1 MLSDQVVDSYG
12 KGRPIPSYRMRVSGA
27 HGRGPWPGAPSLC
40 PERELRLRVQRSV
53 ARQSSPCKC
62 KGECE
67 GERERDTRPA
77 RTERSGVKRNP
88 LFLPTSHHCSLHF
101 TSPIPSINP
110 PPSLPFPLPCAS
122 HNPHPSSARNT
133 NSTVADHRRRRC
145 DGDGASLRCSGLKQ
159 PAQGPGDSWVINT
172 YSSITRF

>member
-1 MLSDQVVDSYG
+1 MLSYQVVDSYG

-110 PPSLPFPLPCAS
+110 PPSLPFPSLRLPQS
-122 HNPHPSSARNT
+122 PSLLRKKHQL
-133 NSTVADHRRRRC
+133 HRRR
-145 DGDGASLRCSGLKQ
+145 SPPPPLRRGRGLA
-159 PAQGPGDSWVINT
+159 PLLRAQATSARSWRLLGN
-172 YSSITRF
+172 